1 MIMVPTDYQGPS
13 PPEGSGLHRYQF
25 LLFKQP
31 ATFDHRLFSIKGFDS
46 SLSRERGQF
55 DVNKFVMKNNLCK
68 MLVSAYEYLASVD
81 PPGSL

>member
-1 MIMVPTDYQGPS
+1 MVMAPTGYQGPS

-31 ATFDHRLFSIKGFDS
+31 HTFDHRLFSIKDFDS
-46 SLSRERGQF
+46 SLSPERGKF
-55 DVNKFVMKNNLCK
+55 DVNKFVLKNNLCN
-68 MLVSAYEYLASVD
+68 MLLSAYEYLVSVD